1 MKRVLLA
8 VLAVVVAVPL
18 FAGVSS
24 KFKDWSNSPQ
34 GYFMTKAEKAQWSAI
49 NTDAD
54 AQAFVDKFVAS
65 RGGDA
70 WTAEVAKRAEMAD
83 RYLTVSKTPGSKSL
97 RGKAVVLFGPPTSM
111 TVTDASDLHTTRDN
125 PAMAS
130 AMTSGGASDSGSK
143 GGGAGGA
150 AGSSGPESFGSE
162 LVTGHAIR
170 NFDMGFA
177 AVPGGAVNVT
187 FIADVQSGKDR
198 VAKGMKELEA
208 AFDRAAETSIKTK

>member
-8 VLAVVVAVPL
+8 ILAVVVAVPL
-18 FAGVSS
+18 FAGLSS
-24 KFKDWSNSPQ
+24 KFKDWANSPQ
-34 GYFMTKAEKAQWSAI
+34 GYFMTRAEKAQWSAI

-83 RYLTVSKTPGSKSL
+83 KYLTVGKTQGSRSL
-97 RGKAVVLFGPPTSM
+97 RGKAVVLFGPPSSLN
-111 TVTDASDLHTTRDN
+111 VSDASDLHATRDN
-125 PAMAS
+125 PTMAS
-130 AMTSGGASDSGSK
+130 AMTGGGGDSGGRGGGAS
-143 GGGAGGA
+143 GAGA
-150 AGSSGPESFGSE
+150 SSESFGNE
-162 LVTGHAIR
+162 LVTGRAVR
-170 NFDMGFA
+170 NFDMAFA
-177 AVPGGAVNVT
+177 GAPGGAVNVT

-198 VAKGMKELEA
+198 VAKGLKELEA